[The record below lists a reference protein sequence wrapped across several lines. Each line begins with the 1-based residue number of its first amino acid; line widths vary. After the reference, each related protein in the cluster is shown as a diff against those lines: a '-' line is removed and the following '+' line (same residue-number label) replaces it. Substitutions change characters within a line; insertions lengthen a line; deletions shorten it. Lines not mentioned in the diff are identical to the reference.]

1 MEQLQ
6 EVTVVVSSEGIVIV
20 KRLLPQW
27 TARWIPG
34 LILGINEDLEVRHFQ
49 VIQIF

>member
-6 EVTVVVSSEGIVIV
+6 EVTVMVSSEGIVIV

-27 TARWIPG
+27 QLAGYVTSFLG
-34 LILGINEDLEVRHFQ
+34 LMKAWKSGILE
-49 VIQIF
+49 

>member
-27 TARWIPG
+27 QLAGYVASFLG
-34 LILGINEDLEVRHFQ
+34 LTKTWKLGIFK
-49 VIQIF
+49 